1 MTVAVMRSRLARDC
15 PFQMSRTPMRLTL
28 VDVFAEHR
36 YAGNQ
41 LAVVQDAAVLA
52 DDEMQA
58 IAREMNFSETTFVLA
73 ESPGAATVRIFTP
86 TQELPFAGHPTLG
99 TAWVLTEGAGTITL
113 QLPMGPVPVHFDAAN
128 GIGWLQPPAP
138 QLGAIFDPQQAAAL
152 LGLSAGDLHP
162 QLPPQ
167 LVQLGPEFLFVPL
180 QGDGSLRRAR
190 LDAGRHDALLA
201 AGVPAFGV
209 FLFCEGEPGIKPDYR
224 ARMFFRTPEVR
235 EDPATGSANAALA
248 GYLRHHLG
256 RPISV
261 TVEQGT
267 EIQRP
272 SRIYVRADAEIA
284 VGGRVQCVM
293 RGKLTR

>member
-1 MTVAVMRSRLARDC
+1 
-15 PFQMSRTPMRLTL
+15 MRLTL
-28 VDVFAEHR
+28 IDVFAEQR

-41 LAVVQDAAVLA
+41 LAVVQDAAGLA

-73 ESPGAATVRIFTP
+73 ESPGEATVRIFTP

-99 TAWVLTEGAGTITL
+99 TAWVLTEGRGTISL
-113 QLPMGPVPVHFDAAN
+113 QLPMGPVPVRFDAAT

-138 QLGAIFDPQQAAAL
+138 QLGTIFDVHQAAAL
-152 LGLSAGDLHP
+152 LGLSTGDLHP

-167 LVQLGPEFLFVPL
+167 LLQLGPAFLFVPL
-180 QGDGSLRRAR
+180 RGPAALQQAR
-190 LDAGRHDALLA
+190 LDADRHDTLLA

-209 FLFCEGEPGIKPDYR
+209 FLFSETDAGADTDYR